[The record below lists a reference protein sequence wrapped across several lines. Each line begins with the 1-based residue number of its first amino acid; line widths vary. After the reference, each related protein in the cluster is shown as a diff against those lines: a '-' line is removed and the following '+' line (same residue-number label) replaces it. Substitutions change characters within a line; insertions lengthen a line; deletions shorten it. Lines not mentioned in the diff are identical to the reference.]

1 MLFKLSKIKPTN
13 TMKNG
18 RIDVHHHVIPP
29 KFSET
34 MRNRGINFVAGAP
47 LPKWTPNDSIELMN
61 LNGIQTAIMSLSCPG
76 VYFGNKNE
84 AIDLAR
90 NCNEFSA
97 EMKLNN
103 PLRFG
108 FFAVLPMPFT
118 GEACTEAI
126 YALDVLK
133 ADGIVLM
140 GSTDGKFLGDTHFDE
155 LMSELNRRETTVFV
169 HPNLHETSETLSIN
183 TPGFMVEFLCDTT
196 RAAVNLVLTGTIE
209 KYPRIKWILAHA
221 GGFLPYVAW
230 RISLGN
236 MMKEIAINAP
246 QGILE
251 YIKRFYF
258 DTALSPSPMAL
269 AALKELVE
277 PSHILFGS
285 DFPFAPA
292 PLIALQVDTLEKST
306 IITEEEKY
314 GINRG
319 NALRIFPQFKTENE
333 EVSSMPTYDSIGFS
347 GKIKFQLKKPI
358 LGILEK
364 IRNK

>member
-1 MLFKLSKIKPTN
+1 MT
-13 TMKNG
+13 NG

-34 MRNRGINFVAGAP
+34 LRGRGINFVAGAP
-47 LPKWTPNDSIELMN
+47 LPNWRPENSLEVMD
-61 LNGIQTAIMSLSCPG
+61 LNGIQSSILSLSCPG

-90 NCNEFSA
+90 NCNEYSA
-97 EMKLNN
+97 EVKEYY
-103 PLRFG
+103 PSRFG

-118 GEACTEAI
+118 EAACKEAM
-126 YALDVLK
+126 YALDILQ

-140 GSTDGKFLGDTHFDE
+140 GSTDGKFLGDAHFDE
-155 LMSELNRRETTVFV
+155 LMSELNRRETVVFV
-169 HPNLHETSETLSIN
+169 HPNMHETSESLSIN

-209 KYPRIKWILAHA
+209 KYPKIKWILAHA

-236 MMKEIAINAP
+236 MMKEIAVNAP

-258 DTALSPSPMAL
+258 DTALSPSPMAM

-292 PLIALQVDTLEKST
+292 PLAALQVDTLEKST
-306 IITEEEKY
+306 IWNDQEKY

-319 NALRIFPQFKTENE
+319 NALRLFPQYKASNE
-333 EVSSMPTYDSIGFS
+333 QVLAKPIYDSMDLKGR
-347 GKIKFQLKKPI
+347 IKFQMKKPI
-358 LGILEK
+358 LSILDK